1 MFRLLLDLLFPV
13 QSLSGADGSFI
24 TNAERN
30 TLSLAPRLLPQT
42 VLRERGLTFID
53 DIVAA
58 GRYDASDHLKKMILT
73 YKYKRIPAFADDLA
87 LIMMNALKK
96 APLPSGSKT
105 TAVPVLCPVPL
116 HWVRHNERGFNQALE
131 LAVRIGK
138 AKNWAVEELLLRTRP
153 TGHQAHRNRSKRL
166 TALLGAF
173 AVKPGMKMPEWVVL
187 VDDLCTTG
195 ATLEE
200 CARALKKSGVQHVSG
215 LTAAIG

>member
-1 MFRLLLDLLFPV
+1 MFRVLLDLLFPV
-13 QSLSGADGSFI
+13 QSLSGTDGSFI
-24 TNAERN
+24 TDDERS
-30 TLSLAPRLLPQT
+30 TLCLTPRLLANK
-42 VLRERGLTFID
+42 VLRERGLRFID

-73 YKYKRIPAFADDLA
+73 YKYKRIPAFADDLVT
-87 LIMMNALKK
+87 IMMSALKK
-96 APLPSGSKT
+96 VPLPSPKT
-105 TAVPVLCPVPL
+105 TTALPVLCPVPL
-116 HWVRHNERGFNQALE
+116 HWVRQNERGFNQALE

-153 TGHQAHRNRSKRL
+153 TGHQAHRNRSRRL

-173 AVKPGMKMPEWVVL
+173 AVKPCMRMPEWVVL

-200 CARALKKSGVQHVSG
+200 CARTLKKSGVQHVSG